1 LGGRVAVDD
10 GRRPVPVDDTPP
22 PPAVLDSKTN
32 EENAAAFWLAIA
44 SSALKRE
51 SPDREGNSTP
61 VPLCAD
67 PIADERHAA
76 YIAFKKECKAHC
88 IEMNQQILAN
98 LAKSTWNTRYPVKW
112 WLANDRRCTPE
123 MDRLIRAALKNGSHI
138 PKR

>member
-1 LGGRVAVDD
+1 VDD

-67 PIADERHAA
+67 PIADERHTA
-76 YIAFKKECKAHC
+76 YIAFKKECKAHG
-88 IEMNQQILAN
+88 IEMNHQILAN
-98 LAKSTWNTRYPVKW
+98 RANPRWNTRDPVKR
-112 WLANDRRCTPE
+112 WLANDPRCTSE
-123 MDRLIRAALKNGSHI
+123 MDRLIWAVLKSKPHI
-138 PKR
+138 SKN